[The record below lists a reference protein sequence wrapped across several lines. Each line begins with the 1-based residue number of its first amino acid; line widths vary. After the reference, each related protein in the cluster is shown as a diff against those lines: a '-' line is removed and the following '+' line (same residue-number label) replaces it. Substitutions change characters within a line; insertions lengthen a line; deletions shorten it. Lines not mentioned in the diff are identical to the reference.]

1 MHLPRK
7 YLQVVFKNI
16 NENEIGVIFLLYLI
30 FKAYTFNDNNSKNV
44 NITRNFAV
52 KFQKNANESIR
63 INRKE
68 KVSILYPST
77 QLVSNVFKC

>member
-1 MHLPRK
+1 MMT
-7 YLQVVFKNI
+7 KNI
-16 NENEIGVIFLLYLI
+16 N
-30 FKAYTFNDNNSKNV
+30 
-44 NITRNFAV
+44 ITRDFAV
-52 KFQKNANESIR
+52 KSQKNANRSNR

>member
-1 MHLPRK
+1 MITWCRLPVPDVEQER
-7 YLQVVFKNI
+7 V
-16 NENEIGVIFLLYLI
+16 
-30 FKAYTFNDNNSKNV
+30 KAYTFNDNNSKNV